1 MIAIFFD
8 EDKNKRVLSYLV
20 HNYFIKMSKD
30 PLEELLQFLKPE
42 SRLDLKHISLDHLVG
57 LSASEDG
64 VLALLKNDQIIQH
77 VIDLTDDKYEDVA
90 KNALLVLVNIT
101 SSPTGA
107 TQVLKHKTNSYQN
120 ILELFIGYVLNPD
133 KKDADAACMILS
145 NITRLEDKLEI
156 CVDTFL
162 PRLNNILNAFV
173 DIEFNKKGSNLNY
186 LAPLLSNLSCSH
198 RIRKWLAEENPYIPL
213 IKLLPFCNYELSS
226 IRRGGAIGTL
236 RNLSFDTEFHEF
248 LLSTELELLTFLL
261 NPITGNEDYPDEEMD
276 KLPIALQYLPQ
287 EKQRDRDV
295 DVRKMILETLNK
307 LCTKRHGREVLRD
320 NGVYYILREYHKWEK
335 DSKALLACE
344 NVVDILI
351 QKEDEV
357 GADDFTTV
365 DIPEDMTEKFHQ
377 MDKEYIENVEKS

>member
-1 MIAIFFD
+1 
-8 EDKNKRVLSYLV
+8 
-20 HNYFIKMSKD
+20 MSKD

-42 SRLDLKHISLDHLVG
+42 SRLDLKHIALDHLVG

-64 VLALLKNDQIIQH
+64 VLSLLKNDQIIRH

-90 KNALLVLVNIT
+90 KNALLVLVNLT

-107 TQVLKHKTNSYQN
+107 AQVLKQKTNTYQN

-145 NITRLEDKLEI
+145 NITRLEDKLEV

-162 PRLNNILNAFV
+162 PHLNNILNAFV

-186 LAPLLSNLSCSH
+186 LAPMLSNLSCSH
-198 RIRKWLAEENPYIPL
+198 RIRKWLAAENPYIPL
-213 IKLLPFCNYELSS
+213 IKLLPFCNYERSS

-261 NPITGNEDYPDEEMD
+261 NPITGSEDYPDEEMD

-287 EKQRDRDV
+287 DKQRDRDV

-335 DSKALLACE
+335 DGTALLACE

-365 DIPEDMTEKFHQ
+365 DVPEDMTQKFHQ
-377 MDKEYIENVEKS
+377 MDKEFIESVEK